1 MCIFKPCLTG
11 TGCRVLPSP
20 HPKSR
25 SEQLDQHGVRVLQEL
40 EHCAGCLGD
49 ICTASCR
56 HDSQIK
62 TETGKQ
68 LFLIICWDLLSL
80 ELLRFIYITGHLSLR
95 LLLQSCFVSG
105 TVHLSSPCATPRQV
119 LHCRINSSSVS
130 TAQLSVKLLQY
141 NAVRTPAIQQPKEST
156 SALSLNKSTDHIPV
170 SCWKESQR
178 QVVTQKEMDFALS
191 KGQAYYSDGSTL
203 SHHCVALLFLALL
216 FLSFF
221 FKPSMLALS
230 KFEYA

>member
-1 MCIFKPCLTG
+1 MLGPAFPRTVEVYLYNWASVTEAPTPVLFCFWYCAFVFTLCYPQTG
-11 TGCRVLPSP
+11 FT
-20 HPKSR
+20 
-25 SEQLDQHGVRVLQEL
+25 LQNKQQQ
-40 EHCAGCLGD
+40 CKY
-49 ICTASCR
+49 S
-56 HDSQIK
+56 S
-62 TETGKQ
+62 TECK
-68 LFLIICWDLLSL
+68 
-80 ELLRFIYITGHLSLR
+80 
-95 LLLQSCFVSG
+95 
-105 TVHLSSPCATPRQV
+105 AT
-119 LHCRINSSSVS
+119 
-130 TAQLSVKLLQY
+130 SVKLLQY

-230 KFEYA
+230 KFEYAWKNN